1 MYAFNGLWPFLSLAL
16 ICRLYM
22 ANRLCIRQLV
32 SDRTS
37 IFTYL
42 QGSAYNTIYARKC
55 KCKSST
61 PLLFKLSTSLLLSTS
76 YVIST
81 VFLHK
86 SYAAASNTEDYDAI
100 VFHDDVI
107 NSALLAFALL
117 ALCAGNSRWSVNSP
131 TKASGAEPW
140 CLFFY
145 LRLNKRLSKQSW
157 GWWFETQSCPLWRHC
172 NVMISVFQEP
182 ILA

>member
-76 YVIST
+76 YVISA

-140 CLFFY
+140 CLFFICAWINGWVNNREAGD
-145 LRLNKRLSKQSW
+145 LRRNRVHYDVTLMSW
-157 GWWFETQSCPLWRHC
+157 YEYFTNQY
-172 NVMISVFQEP
+172 
-182 ILA
+182 